1 MKLLAIET
9 TGPLCSVALGDGE
22 SFEMLV
28 NDTEYSHLEAVAPM
42 CRELMDRCGL
52 TSAELDAVAV
62 SRGPGSFTGIR
73 IGMATAKG
81 LAQIWDRP
89 VICVPT
95 LESFAYGS
103 GLAAD
108 GSKIICPLFDARR
121 SQVYAAAWLPAAGG
135 RARALVP
142 GAARDIGEFLELLTR
157 AAESGAEAVF
167 YGDGCAP
174 YADALAAWDVPHSFA
189 PEEET
194 HQLASR
200 VIRLAALQYEA
211 GERWNCYTAEP
222 EYMRLAEPE
231 RKRKERAL

>member
-9 TGPLCSVALGDGE
+9 TGPICSVALGDGE
-22 SFEMLV
+22 RFDMLV
-28 NDTEYSHLEAVAPM
+28 NDTAYSHLEAVAPM
-42 CRELMDRCGL
+42 ARQIMEQSGVAA
-52 TSAELDAVAV
+52 SELDAVAV

-81 LAQIWDRP
+81 LAQIWDKP
-89 VICVPT
+89 VVCVPT

-103 GLAAD
+103 GLPAD
-108 GSKIICPLFDARR
+108 GSKIVCPLFDARR
-121 SQVYAAAWLPAAGG
+121 SQVYAAAYVPAEDG

-142 GAARDIGEFLELLTR
+142 GAARDIDEFLAQLSR
-157 AAESGAEAVF
+157 AAEAGVEAVF

-174 YADALAAWDVPHSFA
+174 YEAALAAWSFPHSFA
-189 PEEET
+189 PESEK

-200 VIRLAALQYEA
+200 VIRLAALQFAA
-211 GERWNCYTAEP
+211 GELWDCYTAEP

-231 RKRKERAL
+231 RKRKEKKL

>member
-22 SFEMLV
+22 HFELLV

-42 CRELMDRCGL
+42 CRELMERCG
-52 TSAELDAVAV
+52 TPAAELDAVAV

-103 GLAAD
+103 GLSAD

-121 SQVYAAAWLPAAGG
+121 SQVYAAALLPSSGG
-135 RARALVP
+135 RARSLVP
-142 GAARDIGEFLELLTR
+142 GAARDIDEFLGLL
-157 AAESGAEAVF
+157 AQSAETGAEAVF
-167 YGDGCAP
+167 YGDGCVP
-174 YADALAAWDVPHSFA
+174 YAGALAAWGFPHSFA
-189 PEEET
+189 PDSEK

-211 GERWNCYTAEP
+211 GERWDCYTAEP

-231 RKRKERAL
+231 RKKKGQAL

>member
-9 TGPLCSVALGDGE
+9 TGPLCSVAVGDGE
-22 SFEMLV
+22 RQHMIV
-28 NDTEYSHLEAVAPM
+28 NDTEYSHLEALAPM
-42 CRELMDRCGL
+42 VRQVMDECGVS
-52 TSAELDAVAV
+52 SAELDGVAV

-73 IGMATAKG
+73 IGMASAKG
-81 LAQIWDRP
+81 LAQIWDKP

-103 GLAAD
+103 GLPAD
-108 GSKIICPLFDARR
+108 GSKIVCPLFDARR
-121 SQVYAAAWLPAAGG
+121 SQVYAAAFLPATGG

-142 GAARDIGEFLELLTR
+142 GAARDISDFLSDLAR

-174 YADALAAWDVPHSFA
+174 YAEALSSCGIPHSFA
-189 PEEET
+189 PESEK

-200 VIRLAALQYEA
+200 VLMLAALQFEA
-211 GERWNCYTAEP
+211 GERWDCYTAEP

-231 RKRKERAL
+231 RKLRKQK